1 MAYALGKRVNKDI
14 FYIGTI
20 YFFIIIILYN
30 KMYPKQ
36 SVKSGVMIYQ
46 SVPFNMIP
54 IEYYS
59 TLIYKSDPFKMVKK

>member
-1 MAYALGKRVNKDI
+1 
-14 FYIGTI
+14 
-20 YFFIIIILYN
+20 
-30 KMYPKQ
+30 MYPKQ